1 MVDSAAAAFFGC
13 SMTDSTLHSLMLSL
27 GPVTAGVEAVV
38 EHSPGHWAILLA
50 DDREVTAEL
59 DEEAGAIAF
68 MLPVAAPAVSERLRV
83 YEAALLYNSLWRETA
98 GTRLAM
104 AGENGIITVGLELPV
119 AALDLAA
126 LQDVLALLADRAE
139 TWHEV
144 IGDESA
150 PDDLPEVRI
159 HV

>member
-1 MVDSAAAAFFGC
+1 
-13 SMTDSTLHSLMLSL
+13 MTDSTMHSLMLAL
-27 GPVTAGVEAVV
+27 GPVTTGVEAVV
-38 EHSPGHWAILLA
+38 EHSPGQWAILLA
-50 DDREVTAEL
+50 DGGEVTAEL
-59 DEEAGAIAF
+59 DDEASAIAF
-68 MLPVAAPAVSERLRV
+68 TLPVAAPAASERRRV

-104 AGENGIITVGLELPV
+104 AGESGIITVGLELPV

-144 IGDESA
+144 IRGQSA
-150 PDDLPEVRI
+150 PDDRPEARI
-159 HV
+159 YI